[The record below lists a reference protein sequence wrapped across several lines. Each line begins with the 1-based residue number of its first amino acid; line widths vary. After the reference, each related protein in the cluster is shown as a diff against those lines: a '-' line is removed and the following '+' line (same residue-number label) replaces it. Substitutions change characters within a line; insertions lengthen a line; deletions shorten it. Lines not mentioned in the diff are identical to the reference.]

1 MSTTLFRCITSAFV
15 LAAGLVLPA
24 GGHAQQSADSATFII
39 RLGTDTTA
47 IEQWV
52 RVGNRIESTVVSRSP
67 RTTVRRY
74 VATLDSQG
82 LASHFA
88 LDGQATAAVVPAA
101 IPSAGG
107 FYAPQALALAYAA
120 RMRDT
125 LAAVPML
132 NGTTAQKLT
141 VRRVGPDAFEV
152 LNAAGAATMRARLS
166 SAGRLLWLETPA
178 GASAERVAWQDID
191 AARRNFAARDER
203 GQGMGALS
211 STDTV
216 RTTSAGA
223 AIAVVYGRPAARGRT
238 VFGGLVPFGK
248 VWRTGANDA
257 TELLIDRPVRIGDLL
272 LDPGKYA
279 LLTVPGPT
287 QWHLIVNGR
296 TGMAGAMQNDA
307 TQELGRTAMAT
318 RPLSSHTEKFTIL
331 VEPVP
336 TGAVLK
342 FRWETT
348 EAFVPI
354 IVQRKQ

>member
-1 MSTTLFRCITSAFV
+1 MSTTTFRCMASAFM

-24 GGHAQQSADSATFII
+24 GGHAQQAADSATFIV

-52 RVGNRIESTVVSRSP
+52 RIGNRIESTVVSRSP

-74 VATLDSQG
+74 AATLDSQG
-82 LASHFA
+82 LATHFA
-88 LDGQATAAVVPAA
+88 LDDQVTASVVPAA
-101 IPSAGG
+101 IPSAAG

-132 NGTTAQKLT
+132 NGTTVQKVN
-141 VRRVGPDAFEV
+141 VRRVAPDAFEV
-152 LNAAGAATMRARLS
+152 LNSAGAATMRARLS

-191 AARRNFAARDER
+191 AVRRNFAARDER
-203 GQGMGALS
+203 GQSMGPMS

-216 RTTSAGA
+216 RTNSAGA
-223 AIAVVYGRPAARGRT
+223 TIAVAYGRPAARGRT

-272 LDPGKYA
+272 LEPGKYA

-287 QWHLIVNGR
+287 HWHLIVNGR

-307 TQELGRTAMAT
+307 TKEIGRTAMAT
-318 RPLSSHTEKFTIL
+318 RALSSHKERFTIL
-331 VEPVP
+331 LEPDP

-342 FRWETT
+342 FQWETT
-348 EAFVPI
+348 EASVPI
-354 IVQRKQ
+354 IVQSKQ